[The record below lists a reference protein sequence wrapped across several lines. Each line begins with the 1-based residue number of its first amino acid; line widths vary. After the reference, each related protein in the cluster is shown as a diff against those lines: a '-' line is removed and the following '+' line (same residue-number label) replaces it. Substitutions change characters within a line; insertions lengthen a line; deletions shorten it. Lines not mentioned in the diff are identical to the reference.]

1 MIQREAEIE
10 VRTLACQFKAVAVV
24 GPRQSGKTT
33 LVRSIFNDKPYANLE
48 NPDLRLYA
56 IEDPRG
62 FLSNYPDGAV
72 LDEVQR
78 VPELFSYLQQI
89 LDEAATNG
97 MFILTGSNNFLL
109 QEHISQS
116 LAGRVGYLNLLP
128 LTLNEINDRQS
139 NSNQLIFKGGYPALY
154 NERIDPTKWY
164 SNYIRTYIERDVRM
178 IKNITDLVTF
188 ERFLRLCAGRI
199 GQLLNMSSL
208 AVETGVDVKTISAW
222 ISVLETSFVLF
233 RLPPYH
239 VNFNKRVVKM
249 PKLYFYDTGLAIAL
263 LGIENPV
270 QIELHP
276 FRGSLFENMLIVNVL
291 KTRYNA
297 GKANNIYF
305 WRDSLGNEID
315 LLIQSGDRLIPVEI
329 KSGQTVTNDY
339 FKGILFWNKITKT
352 EGGCVVYGGEMMQNR
367 SNGIKVIP
375 FRDFSEDH

>member
-233 RLPPYH
+233 RLQPYH
-239 VNFNKRVVKM
+239 VNFNRRVVKM

-276 FRGSLFENMLIVNVL
+276 FRGSLFENMFIVNVL